1 MYSIFPE
8 GLMKAENI
16 ARLILEES
24 KTTGT
29 DKLKVAAEYAYKLI
43 KETVE
48 NVGTIEPFGYKLATW
63 SGSLHKWKNVVSL
76 VLNEDPH
83 YPIFINLYG
92 AVFSV
97 VAPELFSIL
106 VEHRVFIN
114 YRLSPK
120 ENTLV
125 NEMRLKNMFD

>member
-1 MYSIFPE
+1 
-8 GLMKAENI
+8 MKAQEI

-24 KTTGT
+24 KTRDS
-29 DKLKVAAEYAYKLI
+29 DKLRIAAEYAYRLI

-48 NVGTIEPFGYKLATW
+48 TVGTIEPFGYKLATW

-76 VLNEDPH
+76 VLSEDSN

-114 YRLSPK
+114 YRLSSK